1 MSDNSSFPLFVSSTK
16 KYLIGES
23 ELNDWTKIVLWK
35 AITIFIMTKI
45 TQNRQDTK
53 LWNTQKKDKKVKMFF
68 FLHFITNSSIKY
80 KLVLFV
86 IDKVLIM
93 LTVSQSCNIFLL
105 QTLEQQCFKVAQYI

>member
-68 FLHFITNSSIKY
+68 FSTLYHQQQHQVQTGTF
-80 KLVLFV
+80 
-86 IDKVLIM
+86 
-93 LTVSQSCNIFLL
+93 CNR
-105 QTLEQQCFKVAQYI
+105 